1 MTCGEGNCRRTFH
14 AVISRIEIFIGL
26 GSNLGNREASLA
38 LARTALIS
46 EVGEVVRQSAIV
58 ETEPV
63 GMDAGT
69 PEFLNQVVG
78 VRIMGDAQ
86 PQEIMSALLEIESVL
101 GRKRIEGGFS
111 SRTIDLDLLLW
122 PGMECALPAAGEAPE
137 LTLPHPRLMQRL
149 FSLGPLAE
157 IAPEIQ
163 IPGASMS
170 VEEAYEKLTQS
181 R

>member
-1 MTCGEGNCRRTFH
+1 MILH
-14 AVISRIEIFIGL
+14 IEIFIGL

-38 LARTALIS
+38 LARAALIS

-69 PEFLNQVVG
+69 PKFLNQVVG
-78 VRIMGDAQ
+78 VRIQGDAQ
-86 PQEIMSALLEIESVL
+86 PQEIMATLLKIESVL
-101 GRKRIEGGFS
+101 GRKRIGMGFN

-122 PGMECALPAAGEAPE
+122 PDMQCSLPAFGEAPE
-137 LTLPHPRLMQRL
+137 LILPHPRLMLRL

-163 IPGASMS
+163 IPGASVS